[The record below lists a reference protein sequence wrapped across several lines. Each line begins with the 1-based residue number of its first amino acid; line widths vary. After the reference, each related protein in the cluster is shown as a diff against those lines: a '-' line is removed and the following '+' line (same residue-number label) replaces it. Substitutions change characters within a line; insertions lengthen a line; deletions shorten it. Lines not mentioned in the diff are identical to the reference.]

1 MCNQNVLNIE
11 LRYEIIKFCK
21 ILTQQNCFQFRDLQ
35 HTQEA
40 VPAMGEKTSSVFSE
54 IYPQ

>member
-1 MCNQNVLNIE
+1 MCNQNVLNTE

-21 ILTQQNCFQFRDLQ
+21 ILTQQNYFRYRDLQ
-35 HTQEA
+35 YIQEA
-40 VPAMGEKTSSVFSE
+40 VLAMGQPTSSIFSE